1 MDDPDAWSSNSSFGV
16 PLCAALAEARAC
28 VWGTNCSGLVDAG
41 DCYDDSADSAYVQQN
56 DAAFAVVEASKVAV
70 EPYPKLADPLPAF
83 EVRA

>member
-16 PLCAALAEARAC
+16 PLCAALAEAR
-28 VWGTNCSGLVDAG
+28 GLVDAG